1 MSEIWTPKDPAP
13 QQPSGGIELP
23 KGFARRR
30 TDEEKA
36 DEEKKEE
43 SQAEATTPAPEETP
57 SAPPAGGAQAAPRP
71 PQAGQRPEFLFPPQ
85 GVQVQC
91 PNCGTPFTAA
101 VFSIVDLGA
110 NPELREPLLGGQVNA
125 AICQNCGAG
134 GPLSAPLMVHDPEN
148 EFLGVMVPSQA
159 QLQDAQAQRV
169 IGEMSKA
176 LMNRLPSERR
186 RGYMLNPRQ
195 FFDWDSLL
203 EVLWGFEGVTPEML
217 RTQREQSELITSLV
231 RLAPDVKAMQMMVD
245 RRPNLINRDFFALL
259 GQVIG
264 TLSQQG
270 QEAQQTAADA
280 LVALRTHL
288 LDTTEA
294 GSAVKATEEQLRQA
308 MARLS
313 PSMSRDDFLDVL
325 LDYWGKG
332 EDGESIAISLMSIA
346 RGLVDYQ
353 FLMTLTNRIDGTD
366 DPEERAPLLSLR
378 ELVVEFTQQAQ
389 QGQAQSREA
398 MLQQVQDFL
407 QDVLQAPDPEALM
420 QERSDEMS
428 EVFLAVLASNIE
440 QAQQKNATFA
450 VKRLRA
456 IYDSAVAILQDK
468 LPPELKLM
476 NQLVSTQ
483 DEKEVRRLL
492 HENREILSQEWVDNL
507 REMEERFRSEDNR
520 ELAARLKSI
529 RIQAAMLL

>member
-1 MSEIWTPKDPAP
+1 MSEIWTPKGPAP

-30 TDEEKA
+30 TDEEK
-36 DEEKKEE
+36 KEE
-43 SQAEATTPAPEETP
+43 AKEEPQAEASGPAPEQTP
-57 SAPPAGGAQAAPRP
+57 PAPPAGGARPAPRP
-71 PQAGQRPEFLFPPQ
+71 RQAGQRPEFLFPPQ

-110 NPELREPLLGGQVNA
+110 NPELREPLLSGQVNA

-159 QLQDAQAQRV
+159 RLQDAQAQRV

-176 LMNRLPSERR
+176 LMNRLPNEQR

-217 RTQREQSELITSLV
+217 RTQRDQSELITSLV
-231 RLAPDVKAMQMMVD
+231 RLAPDVKAMQMVAD

-270 QEAQQTAADA
+270 QETQQAAANA
-280 LVALRTHL
+280 LVELRNHL
-288 LDTTEA
+288 LETTEA
-294 GSAVKATEEQLRQA
+294 GKAVKATEEVLRGA
-308 MARLS
+308 MSRLS
-313 PSMSRDDFLDVL
+313 PSMSRDDFLDL
-325 LDYWGKG
+325 LLEYWDKG
-332 EDGESIAISLMSIA
+332 EDGESIVVSLMSIA
-346 RGLVDYQ
+346 QGLVDYQ
-353 FLMTLTNRIDGTD
+353 FLMALTNRIDETD
-366 DPEERAPLLSLR
+366 DPEARAPLLSLR
-378 ELVVEFTQQAQ
+378 ELVVEFSQQAQ

-398 MLQQVQDFL
+398 MLQQVQAFL
-407 QDVLQAPDPEALM
+407 QDVLQAPDPQALM
-420 QERSDEMS
+420 EQRSDELN

-450 VKRLRA
+450 VKRLQA
-456 IYDSAVAILQDK
+456 IYTGAMSILQEN

-476 NQLVSTQ
+476 NQLVSTH

-492 HENREILSQEWVDNL
+492 QENREILSQEWVDNL
-507 REMEERFRSEDNR
+507 REMEERFRAENNR
-520 ELAARLKSI
+520 ELASRLKSI